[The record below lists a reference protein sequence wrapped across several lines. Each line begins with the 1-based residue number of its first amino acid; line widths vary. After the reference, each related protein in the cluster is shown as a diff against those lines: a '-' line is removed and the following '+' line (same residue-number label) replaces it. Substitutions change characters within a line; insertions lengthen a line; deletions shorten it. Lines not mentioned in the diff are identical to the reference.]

1 LHRSRASFDDGWF
14 LHEGELDEAPLRL
27 TLKAPG
33 TGALSDLTVAERPA
47 TARTSLLEMSRQSTR
62 PVALDGSWTGV
73 RLPHD
78 WRIGHLPD
86 PDADAP
92 AQYPLAMQGFMPTG
106 VAYYR
111 KVFQRAPAGADEHVW
126 LTFDGVQGQSDFW
139 INGYWLGGHSSGYS
153 PVSFD
158 ITELL
163 RDVEDGPNV
172 VLVRSDSGEAE
183 GWWYEGGGI
192 YRHVWL
198 ETAHDVHVDRD
209 GIYVTTPVA
218 VDSVAVVR
226 GQVRVANRAA
236 IDHDVSIAVEL
247 RDPGDA
253 LAAGARSTI
262 AVPSTGIA
270 DAGFELTVE
279 TPCLWNIGRGSLYTA
294 RVTLRIDAEDVDV
307 AEQQFGIRA
316 LEVAKDAVVI
326 NGVRHQVLG
335 VNIHQDFAG
344 VGVAL
349 PDRLIEA
356 KLEMLQEMGANT
368 VRIAHHPP
376 TPELVAH
383 ADRLG
388 MLVIAENRL
397 FSSAPVH
404 LEHLRGLVRRFRSH
418 PSIFLWSLGNEE
430 LHVEGTVLG
439 EAIMR
444 RLLLETRALDRSRPA
459 TVGGTSHFDS
469 AFHGMVDVV
478 GIHYLGLLKKLD
490 EVYAYW
496 PDKPYIQDEVGQ
508 FTLARGVYE
517 TDVANARP
525 GSFTTIGEMLAE
537 RFTPDAIDAYE
548 LGDIDEDVPR
558 QMTEVFRG
566 PRSIGGCVWAG
577 MDYLGEPTPT
587 RWPGVSASYGARDLI
602 GVPKDYYWLL
612 RALFRPEPLVHA
624 FPHWT
629 WPGRDEQ
636 TIPLRVFSNCE
647 EVEVV
652 VNGEI
657 VARVAV
663 VDSAARIED
672 GVPYR
677 PGELIVRGLRDGVA
691 VAEHRQRTAGPA
703 ARLRF
708 VADGSELV
716 PDGRDVL
723 IARVAV
729 VDVDGV
735 LVPNAQHH
743 IRFAV
748 HGGRILGTG
757 NGDPSCHEPHGAD
770 HRSAFNGWAAVVVE
784 SGTEPGVLELT
795 AESPD
800 LEPAGLVVELD
811 SSVHPH
817 QTRRAIDEC
826 RGVAGAHVE
835 ARCPPC
841 PTASAT

>member
-1 LHRSRASFDDGWF
+1 LHRSRISFDDGWF
-14 LHEGELDEAPLRL
+14 LHEGELDAAPLRL

-33 TGALSDLTVAERPA
+33 SGALSDLTVAERPA
-47 TARTSLLEMSRQSTR
+47 TARMSPLQASRESTR
-62 PVALDGSWTGV
+62 PAALDGSWTEV

-78 WRIGHLPD
+78 WRIGHLPH

-92 AQYPLAMQGFMPTG
+92 AGYPVAMQGFMPTG

-111 KVFQRAPAGADEHVW
+111 KLFQRAPAGVDEHVW

-172 VLVRSDSGEAE
+172 VLVRSDSREAE

-192 YRHVWL
+192 SRHVWL

-209 GIYVTTPVA
+209 GIYVTTPMA
-218 VDSVAVVR
+218 TDSAAEVR
-226 GQVRVANRAA
+226 VEVQVANRAP
-236 IDHDVSIAVEL
+236 IDHDVSIAIEL

-253 LAAGARSTI
+253 CAAASHSNVV
-262 AVPSTGIA
+262 VPSAGVA
-270 DAGFELTVE
+270 DAAFALTVE
-279 TPCLWNIGRGSLYTA
+279 TPHLWNIGRGNLYTA
-294 RVTLRIDAEDVDV
+294 KVALRIDGEDVDV
-307 AEQQFGIRA
+307 AEQRFGIRA
-316 LEVAKDAVVI
+316 LDVVKDAVVV
-326 NGVRHQVLG
+326 NGVRHKVLG
-335 VNIHQDFAG
+335 VNIHQDFAA

-349 PDRLIEA
+349 PDRVIEA

-368 VRIAHHPP
+368 VCVAHHPP
-376 TPELVAH
+376 SPELVAH

-388 MLVIAENRL
+388 MFVIAENRL
-397 FSSAPVH
+397 FSSSPVH

-430 LHVEGTVLG
+430 LYVEGTQLG

-444 RLLLETRALDRSRPA
+444 RLVLETRALDRSRP
-459 TVGGTSHFDS
+459 TTIGGSSHFDS
-469 AFHGMVDVV
+469 AFHGMPDVV

-490 EVYAYW
+490 EVYSYW

-508 FTLARGVYE
+508 YTLARGVYE
-517 TDVANARP
+517 TDVPNARP
-525 GSFTTIGEMLAE
+525 GSFTTISEILAE
-537 RFTPDAIDAYE
+537 RFTPDAIEAFE

-558 QMTEVFRG
+558 QMTEVFTG

-577 MDYLGEPTPT
+577 IDYLGEPTPT

-629 WPGRDEQ
+629 WPEREAQ
-636 TIPLRVFSNCE
+636 TIPFRVFSNCE
-647 EVEVV
+647 AVEIEI
-652 VNGEI
+652 NGEI
-657 VARVAV
+657 VARAPV
-663 VDSAARIED
+663 VDSAARFDD
-672 GVPYR
+672 GITYQ

-708 VADGSELV
+708 VADRSELV
-716 PDGRDVL
+716 PDGRDIL

-729 VDVDGV
+729 VDAGGV

-748 HGGRILGTG
+748 QGGRILGTG

-784 SGTEPGVLELT
+784 AGTEPGVLELT

-811 SSVHPH
+811 SSADAH

-826 RGVAGAHVE
+826 SSVAGTHVR
-835 ARCPPC
+835 AR
-841 PTASAT
+841 